1 MPISKALQSLE
12 GLATGDAFGAAHG
25 EFSRAEMSTALPPPP
40 WRWTDDTH
48 MATSIVEILSEH
60 GQIEQDALATRFG
73 ERFVREPFR
82 GYAFQATLV
91 LGRIASGGDW
101 REAAVMNFPE
111 GSYGN
116 GAAMRAA
123 PIGAFFAGHP
133 DRAANQ
139 AELSAVITH
148 AHPEGRAGA
157 RAVAAAAA
165 ITASDAGLDGNE
177 YIDAVIGYV
186 PDSVTKDR
194 LVSSK
199 LFLSENV
206 ADAAEDLGTG
216 WGVSA
221 QDTVPFCVW
230 MASRYSGSC
239 ETAMWRTAA
248 VSGDRDT
255 TCAIV
260 GGIVASGP
268 HEIPAEWLERREPV
282 SVQISSD

>member
-148 AHPEGRAGA
+148 GHPEGRAGA

-177 YIDAVIGYV
+177 Y
-186 PDSVTKDR
+186 K
-194 LVSSK
+194 
-199 LFLSENV
+199 NV

-230 MASRYSGSC
+230 MASRYSGSF